1 MLDKLQKILTEF
13 KDLESQIADPAVLA
27 DLPRYKKVS
36 KEYAHMKSRV
46 DTIHEY
52 QMICSNLENAEKQL
66 GDEKDL
72 EMLQMIRD
80 EIIDFQAK
88 KEVMEGKIK
97 IMLVPEDPNDAKDV
111 IVEIR
116 PGAGGDESCIFA
128 EELFRMYSKFAA
140 SQDWN
145 LEILS
150 TTEGATR
157 GLKEVI
163 FRITGN
169 RVFSK
174 MKFESGVHRVQRI
187 PETESQGRVHTST
200 VTVAVLPE
208 IDAVEFEIK
217 ASDLRLDYYRAGG
230 AGGQHVNKVESAVRI
245 THIPTGLVVQC
256 QNERSQ
262 GQNREQA
269 MMVLRSRLYE
279 LEQERLIKERG
290 EVILGQ
296 IGSGDRS
303 EKIRTYN
310 FPQDRLTDHRIHQN
324 WSNLPTIME
333 GDVGDVIEQVR
344 LADESSRLSQA

>member
-1 MLDKLQKILTEF
+1 M
-13 KDLESQIADPAVLA
+13 ADPLVLA

-36 KEYAHMKSRV
+36 KEYAHMRGKV
-46 DTIHEY
+46 DMIHEY
-52 QMICSNLENAEKQL
+52 QTICTNLENCEKQMKE
-66 GDEKDL
+66 EKDV

-80 EIIDFQAK
+80 EVSDFQGK
-88 KEVMEGKIK
+88 KEAMETKIK
-97 IMLVPEDPNDAKDV
+97 LILIPEDPNDGKDV

-128 EELFRMYSKFAA
+128 EELFRMYSKFI
-140 SQDWN
+140 SNQGWD
-145 LEILS
+145 LEIVS
-150 TTEGATR
+150 STEGATR

-163 FRITGN
+163 FRVSGI
-169 RVFSK
+169 RVFAK

-217 ASDLRLDYYRAGG
+217 AADLRLDYYRAGG

-245 THIPTGLVVQC
+245 THLPTGVVVQC
-256 QNERSQ
+256 QNQRSQ

-333 GDVGDVIEQVR
+333 GQIDDVIEQVR
-344 LADESSRLSQA
+344 AADEISKLAQA